1 VQVTFDYSRNNN
13 LVEMEENN
21 QEIEIY
27 HINDKDENGEKVEE
41 GEEVVEKV
49 EINQEETDNVEN
61 AVVIDADKFS
71 VYTVFWGNLG
81 AVGAREGT
89 TTFIVQYYASG

>member
-41 GEEVVEKV
+41 
-49 EINQEETDNVEN
+49 
-61 AVVIDADKFS
+61 
-71 VYTVFWGNLG
+71 
-81 AVGAREGT
+81 
-89 TTFIVQYYASG
+89 

>member
-1 VQVTFDYSRNNN
+1 MQVTFDYSRNNN

-27 HINDKDENGEKVEE
+27 HIDDKDENGEKVEE

-71 VYTVFWGNLG
+71 TYAIFAGVGNQ
-81 AVGAREGT
+81 T
-89 TTFIVQYYASG
+89 TNSRFIVRYYTSG

>member
-1 VQVTFDYSRNNN
+1 MQVTFDYSRNNN

-49 EINQEETDNVEN
+49 EINQEETENVEN

-71 VYTVFWGNLG
+71 TYAIFAG
-81 AVGAREGT
+81 AANQT
-89 TTFIVQYYASG
+89 TNYRFIVMYYTSG